1 MMEKGELLQLHCAQA
16 LHCVHLP
23 SPLHC
28 ASIDLGAGWPSH
40 QSGGADQQY
49 RILLG
54 IKQALDL
61 HLTEF
66 HQGFW
71 TAYTTNSIARYF
83 APTLCISNRCTLQNP
98 LMNADV
104 FS

>member
-1 MMEKGELLQLHCAQA
+1 MYVMMEKGELLQLHCAQA

-49 RILLG
+49 RTLLG
-54 IKQALDL
+54 IKQAL
-61 HLTEF
+61 
-66 HQGFW
+66 
-71 TAYTTNSIARYF
+71 AS
-83 APTLCISNRCTLQNP
+83 SNRISPGILDGLYHQQHCKVLCTYP
-98 LMNADV
+98 LH
-104 FS
+104 